1 MLENLFNRNRRS
13 IKDMMK
19 DFDGFFESMNFN
31 SFESMDLES
40 FMNDSETKK
49 ETYTSPDGMFK
60 YTIITSVGGPRTK
73 QTKENDTITQLKK
86 EMDEYVEKQE
96 FEKAAEVRD
105 KIKKFE
111 KNRDE
116 LEKLQLQ
123 LDEAVSKQDF
133 ELAIKL
139 RDKLNK
145 LKS

>member
-19 DFDGFFESMNFN
+19 DFDGFFESMNF
-31 SFESMDLES
+31 DS
-40 FMNDSETKK
+40 FMEDVETNK

-60 YTIITSVGGPRTK
+60 YTIITTVGGPK
-73 QTKENDTITQLKK
+73 QKSTKENDAIVQLKK

-116 LEKLQLQ
+116 LEKIQLQ

-133 ELAIKL
+133 ESAIKL

>member
-1 MLENLFNRNRRS
+1 MLENLFNRNRRT
-13 IKDMMK
+13 IKDIMK

-31 SFESMDLES
+31 SFESMDFES

-60 YTIITSVGGPRTK
+60 YTIITSVGGPK
-73 QTKENDTITQLKK
+73 SKSTKENDTITQLKK

-105 KIKKFE
+105 KIKRFE

-116 LEKLQLQ
+116 LEKIQHQ

-133 ELAIKL
+133 ESAIKL

>member
-1 MLENLFNRNRRS
+1 MLENLFNRNRRT
-13 IKDMMK
+13 IKDIMK

-31 SFESMDLES
+31 SFESMDFES
-40 FMNDSETKK
+40 LMNDSETKK

-60 YTIITSVGGPRTK
+60 YTIITSVGGPK
-73 QTKENDTITQLKK
+73 QKSTKENDTITLLKK

-116 LEKLQLQ
+116 LEKLQSQ

-133 ELAIKL
+133 ESAIKL

>member
-1 MLENLFNRNRRS
+1 MLENLFNRNRRT
-13 IKDMMK
+13 IKDIMK

-31 SFESMDLES
+31 SFESMGFES
-40 FMNDSETKK
+40 LMNDSETKK

-60 YTIITSVGGPRTK
+60 YTIITTVGGPK
-73 QTKENDTITQLKK
+73 QKSTKENDAIIQLKK
-86 EMDEYVEKQE
+86 EMDEHVEKQE

-111 KNRDE
+111 KHKDE

-133 ELAIKL
+133 ESAIKL

>member
-1 MLENLFNRNRRS
+1 MLENLFNRNRRT
-13 IKDMMK
+13 IKDIMK

-31 SFESMDLES
+31 SFESMDFES
-40 FMNDSETKK
+40 LMNDSETKK

-60 YTIITSVGGPRTK
+60 YTIITTVGGPK
-73 QTKENDTITQLKK
+73 STKENDTITQLKK

-133 ELAIKL
+133 ESAIKL

>member
-1 MLENLFNRNRRS
+1 MLENLFNRNRRT
-13 IKDMMK
+13 IKDIMK
-19 DFDGFFESMNFN
+19 DFDGFFESMNF
-31 SFESMDLES
+31 DS
-40 FMNDSETKK
+40 FMEDVETNK

-60 YTIITSVGGPRTK
+60 YTIITTVGGPK
-73 QTKENDTITQLKK
+73 QKSNKENNAIVQLKK

-111 KNRDE
+111 KHKDE
-116 LEKLQLQ
+116 LEKLQHQ

>member
-1 MLENLFNRNRRS
+1 MLENLFNRNRRT
-13 IKDMMK
+13 IKDIMK

-31 SFESMDLES
+31 SFESMDFES
-40 FMNDSETKK
+40 LMNDSETKK

-60 YTIITSVGGPRTK
+60 YTIITSVGGPK
-73 QTKENDTITQLKK
+73 QKSTKENDTITQLKK

-105 KIKKFE
+105 RIKKFE
-111 KNRDE
+111 KNKEE
-116 LEKLQLQ
+116 LEKLQTELN
-123 LDEAVSKQDF
+123 EAVSKQDF
-133 ELAIKL
+133 ESAIKL

>member
-1 MLENLFNRNRRS
+1 ME
-13 IKDMMK
+13 DV
-19 DFDGFFESMNFN
+19 
-31 SFESMDLES
+31 
-40 FMNDSETKK
+40 ETNK

-60 YTIITSVGGPRTK
+60 YTIITTVGGPK
-73 QTKENDTITQLKK
+73 QKSTKENDAIVQLKK

-116 LEKLQLQ
+116 LEKIQLQ

-133 ELAIKL
+133 ESAIKL